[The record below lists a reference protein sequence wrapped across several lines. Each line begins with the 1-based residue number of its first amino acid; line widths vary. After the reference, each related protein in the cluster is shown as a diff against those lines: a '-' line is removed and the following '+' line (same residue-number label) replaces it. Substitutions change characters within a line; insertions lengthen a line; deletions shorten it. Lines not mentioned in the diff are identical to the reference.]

1 MDEFKYRVWDFVNK
15 KMLPVCL
22 IRRNADGSITVNA
35 TDNID
40 CWNPIQVSGKHKNGE
55 LLRYIGLKDKN
66 GKEIYEG
73 DIITYYGYSAY
84 GRDKTKTIECIK
96 WNDSAC
102 GFDLSYITI
111 IDNGDI
117 GLGCIDIEVIGNK
130 YQNPELLK
138 GGDK

>member
-66 GKEIYEG
+66 KIDISEG
-73 DIITYYGYSAY
+73 DFLG
-84 GRDKTKTIECIK
+84 DPK
-96 WNDSAC
+96 NQQ
-102 GFDLSYITI
+102 
-111 IDNGDI
+111 DI
-117 GLGCIDIEVIGNK
+117 GLVVADQWNCNCCGGVYGFALERQDNIGNHADLREHDKMIIIGNK